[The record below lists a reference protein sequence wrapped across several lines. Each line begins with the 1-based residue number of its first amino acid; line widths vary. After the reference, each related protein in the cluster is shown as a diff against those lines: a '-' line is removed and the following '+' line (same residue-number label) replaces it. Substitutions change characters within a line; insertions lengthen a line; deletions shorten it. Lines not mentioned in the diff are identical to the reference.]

1 MAAVFL
7 AGVNGGAFVAIR
19 AARVLPRLAG
29 VVPLETELRQ
39 NAGDFGRL
47 LPVKLNPNPFANHF
61 GQFKEARD
69 FRAQQR
75 EQLVRVQ

>member
-7 AGVNGGAFVAIR
+7 AGVNAGALFAIR
-19 AARVLPRLAG
+19 AARVLPRLAA
-29 VVPLETELRQ
+29 VVPMEPQFRQ

-61 GQFKEARD
+61 GQFKEARG